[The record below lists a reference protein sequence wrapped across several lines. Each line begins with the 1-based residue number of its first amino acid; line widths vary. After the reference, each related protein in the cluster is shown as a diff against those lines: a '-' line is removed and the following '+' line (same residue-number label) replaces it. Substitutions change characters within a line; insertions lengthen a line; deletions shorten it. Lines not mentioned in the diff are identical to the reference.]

1 MANNVTIYL
10 FGDNA
15 TGTTNNNNVLGSFP
29 ADGRL
34 SLNYSVN
41 DIKSLGSINSSFSRS
56 FEVVGSDSVNNLFG
70 QIFQISTQNL
80 IYNQNKKVK
89 AEVHEGD
96 DCIMEGYLQLTSIKK
111 EKESIIYTV
120 VIYGGNDNL
129 IKNWGDAYLTE
140 LDFEDSRHIYTANT
154 MADSW
159 IADNQLP
166 YYYPLID
173 NGNDWQYDDM
183 NGVRGSIRQQDLK
196 PATNLYYL
204 LNKAFDYAG
213 KTFTSSILSSRRWR
227 NVIIPFYG
235 ERLKF
240 DEELINNLN
249 ARVGL
254 TTTFSGTAASLA
266 SNLEYRIPLDLDN
279 TGIYFD
285 NGNNF
290 DTTNNYYINN
300 KSYSYRL
307 NIYFQGRIK
316 IYTYGS
322 TQGFLYLTLKN
333 DSTGVVYQTIPM
345 LTQFQTYDFV
355 YRQLT
360 TITANPG
367 DKIAAYFNFI
377 YPNNAK
383 PAIGQPVFE
392 LYDTYLRNGSQNYTF
407 FDYKVDP
414 FILVGT
420 SITLKYAMPKNVKVV
435 DLLKGIAT
443 AANLYIEPDKNTP
456 NNFIIESRNDYYR
469 NGQLLDW
476 KDKFVVDK
484 PVESQLLSEYQ
495 NKEILFTYKKDTDY
509 FNDNYTTR
517 AEGEIY
523 GQKRID
529 LDNFVNGKKKIELPF
544 APSPLTKIIGNNEI
558 VITKLGKQNDQFQWK
573 AADSIIRLLN
583 KPQDGYIP
591 LTGSTIKFEGSGFTK
606 YPYAG
611 HFNRPYNET
620 FDLNFDVARFYY
632 YPNTGDTITQNNLYN
647 LYWSNFIDEISSP
660 DARIYTAYF
669 NLNSQDIKNFRFCDR
684 IYFEMDGQGQEFYVN
699 KISDYQP
706 GTGRPTK
713 VELVKVLVL
722 PESTKTVKPKEGERL
737 RNPNEFGDN
746 EVNSKALILAGYNN
760 RISEGGQEGIIV
772 GSDNTQYYN
781 SRFNTIVGSG
791 NTLGTDSYYNTI
803 LGGYQNNLLPG
814 SSGNTI
820 IGSSNSSFDAFIS
833 GSTILGLNNFTGQSS
848 NTVYVAA
855 LSVNSGLTINGVNI
869 NQYWTASTGSNS
881 LVRYPELGSVMGST
895 KGIITA
901 GQNNTG
907 GTAGSYQLIAQ
918 GFRNNTNYAFSMV
931 LNGLYNSALSTKA
944 LVGSGF
950 QNLASGFYSTILN
963 GRGNSGATAYATII
977 NGRDNYISGNTDTF
991 GLIIQGRSNKI
1002 QRGYFS
1008 SIFNGDNNLIKD
1020 STFSNIVAGNDMIIS
1035 GYSVQSSIINGDEN
1049 RIYGLGYHSL
1059 IGNGV
1064 LNIIKN
1070 NSGVVHNYNTIING
1084 LENSIIANKYSTIIN
1099 GGLNI
1104 INDCNNS
1111 TIVNGI
1117 NNKINNSTGIT
1128 LLSINNYT
1136 ANSLSNTVIADRL
1149 ILRSLTG
1156 SGYQYVVA
1164 DANGEL
1170 SLSAVT
1176 GSGSGSTVNNYY
1188 NNGYWQASGGVGS
1201 IIITGW
1207 SASVNATSDY
1217 SIVAGQS
1224 GSITNGDNNAIIG
1237 GLANSIDG
1245 NYCFIGGGND
1255 NLIIGSN
1262 SYNSILNSYKSIIN
1276 GKDSFENIINSD
1288 NCKITGDSG
1297 NALILNSKNST
1308 INLAGSNALFA
1319 TLIGVSGYTHTNTNS
1334 TDHIVVVN
1342 KFKHLGSVY
1351 SANRVIDNNYT
1362 ANESDYLLLVKTGS
1376 GAITIKLPSSPKDG
1390 MHLIIKDYDGL
1401 ASTNNITVD
1410 GGIINIDSTT
1420 TFTIDKDYA
1429 SFHIIY
1435 SSGINTWSLI
1445 NYYW

>member
-300 KSYSYRL
+300 KPYSYRL

-476 KDKFVVDK
+476 KNKFVVDK

-820 IGSSNSSFDAFIS
+820 IGSSNSSFDAYIS
-833 GSTILGLNNFTGQSS
+833 GSTIINLNNFTGQSS

-881 LVRYPELGSVMGST
+881 LIRYPNSSNL
-895 KGIITA
+895 A
-901 GQNNTG
+901 N
-907 GTAGSYQLIAQ
+907 GTHSIVSSGK
-918 GFRNNTNYAFSMV
+918 F
-931 LNGLYNSALSTKA
+931 NSASTA
-944 LVGSGF
+944 YSFIGNGVT
-950 QNLASGFYSTILN
+950 NLISSDGYSTIIN
-963 GRGNSGATAYATII
+963 GKSNLISGATNYSTIINGLNNNIINAPNTTII
-977 NGRDNYISGNTDTF
+977 NGRNNIIRNGNNNVLLAINNFSANTTLSSTTIIDRLYIRSVTGTSVKYLVSNNGNISSENVIFSAGT
-991 GLIIQGRSNKI
+991 GLDSITNVNTSLNNSAGGSRSLITQGLNNQTNQSFSNILNGIQNKI
-1002 QRGYFS
+1002 LTLS
-1008 SIFNGDNNLIKD
+1008 SLSNSNIFNGSYN
-1020 STFSNIVAGNDMIIS
+1020 IIS
-1035 GYSVQSSIINGDEN
+1035 GGSSTIITGDN
-1049 RIYGLGYHSL
+1049 NFIRGNHSL
-1059 IGNGV
+1059 ITGNNNKSNSTLSYNLIFGAS
-1064 LNIIKN
+1064 NN
-1070 NSGVVHNYNTIING
+1070 NSGTSQLTLIGPTRNSLIHNAYYSAIVTGYKNFLYGTFNFMGSPRESRTGSNRYTSILNGFRNSALGKYNTIING
-1084 LENSIIANKYSTIIN
+1084 NNQSINSNSTNSGILHGSNNSIINSNHSII
-1099 GGLNI
+1099 I
-1104 INDCNNS
+1104 
-1111 TIVNGI
+1111 NGI
-1117 NNKINNSTGIT
+1117 NNVISGNTYIT
-1128 LLSINNYT
+1128 LLSISGFTGTTNNS
-1136 ANSLSNTVIADRL
+1136 NSEELITNNLRLFGSFNINSVKNISSTSYITTKQDNILLVNTSGARTITLSGVISGQTIIVKDR
-1149 ILRSLTG
+1149 TG
-1156 SGYQYVVA
+1156 S
-1164 DANGEL
+1164 AN
-1170 SLSAVT
+1170 
-1176 GSGSGSTVNNYY
+1176 
-1188 NNGYWQASGGVGS
+1188 
-1201 IIITGW
+1201 
-1207 SASVNATSDY
+1207 
-1217 SIVAGQS
+1217 
-1224 GSITNGDNNAIIG
+1224 
-1237 GLANSIDG
+1237 
-1245 NYCFIGGGND
+1245 
-1255 NLIIGSN
+1255 
-1262 SYNSILNSYKSIIN
+1262 
-1276 GKDSFENIINSD
+1276 
-1288 NCKITGDSG
+1288 
-1297 NALILNSKNST
+1297 
-1308 INLAGSNALFA
+1308 
-1319 TLIGVSGYTHTNTNS
+1319 
-1334 TDHIVVVN
+1334 
-1342 KFKHLGSVY
+1342 
-1351 SANRVIDNNYT
+1351 
-1362 ANESDYLLLVKTGS
+1362 
-1376 GAITIKLPSSPKDG
+1376 
-1390 MHLIIKDYDGL
+1390 
-1401 ASTNNITVD
+1401 TNNITISAIT
-1410 GGIINIDSTT
+1410 G
-1420 TFTIDKDYA
+1420 TIDGA
-1429 SFHIIY
+1429 SFLT
-1435 SSGINTWSLI
+1435 INTNWDKLRFI
-1445 NYYW
+1445 YDGVNWLTI